1 MVESRGLRQELWKT
15 KQELDGFHK
24 MAGLLFIFSTRI
36 FGASAPK
43 IFGAPATALGV
54 AIDL

>member
-1 MVESRGLRQELWKT
+1 MLVLEMVESRGLRPELWKT

-36 FGASAPK
+36 FGASA
-43 IFGAPATALGV
+43 INTALGV